1 MSLFADPRRI
11 VWLASSAAA
20 GLIVGQL
27 AVCHGDFW
35 RGIFILGFVPGI
47 LQGLVLWRTQPFVLL
62 RWLALTQLGVIT
74 TFVFSMFALLVV
86 SSLLFLIPSAASAT
100 APSAAAA
107 PSLASWLF
115 FFSGFFIGGAG
126 LGGLQVTGFPRHDRR
141 IRWVLATMFGS
152 VAVAPIAFVLVGLG
166 SCDAYGVPNQV
177 LGLIGGSLYGVVTAI
192 ALPPQRE
199 P

>member
-1 MSLFADPRRI
+1 
-11 VWLASSAAA
+11 VLAASAAA

-35 RGIFILGFVPGI
+35 RGIFILGLVPGI
-47 LQGLVLWRTQPFVLL
+47 LQGLVLWRTQPFLL
-62 RWLALTQLGVIT
+62 VRWLALTQLGVVT

-86 SSLLFLIPSAASAT
+86 SSLLALLTSPAS
-100 APSAAAA
+100 AAA
-107 PSLASWLF
+107 PSAPAAPSIASGLA

-141 IRWVLATMFGS
+141 IRWVLATMLGS
-152 VAVAPIAFVLVGLG
+152 VSVAPTAFVLVGLG
-166 SCDAYGVPNQV
+166 SCEAYGVPNQV
-177 LGLIGGSLYGVVTAI
+177 LGLIGGSLYGIVTAI